1 MEIHYHPEFF
11 FIFYSQKLEKKISQ
25 KKSQIRQIFTLPPR
39 KKYQKIKKIKKIAMG
54 FVQKRNKKKGE
65 ILSLKKI

>member
-1 MEIHYHPEFF
+1 
-11 FIFYSQKLEKKISQ
+11 LEKKISQ
-25 KKSQIRQIFTLPPR
+25 KTSQIRQIFTLPPR
-39 KKYQKIKKIKKIAMG
+39 KKYQKIKKIAMG

>member
-25 KKSQIRQIFTLPPR
+25 KTSQIRQIFTLPPR
-39 KKYQKIKKIKKIAMG
+39 KKYQKIKKIAMG